1 MVVPRRL
8 RKVGYFL
15 LGHNIVWSS
24 SVMAR
29 LYGVKPNTT
38 LIRLSSFKVIIS
50 LLYWLSQYSSFP
62 SLIKLLLNEV
72 LPAAVVVG
80 DVWLVVHGPPLLV
93 QLAAPERNLYSSI
106 IQEVFTQLLP
116 NWQRESRKGA
126 RNPPFRGE
134 KYWGLM
140 GFLKNNSC

>member
-1 MVVPRRL
+1 
-8 RKVGYFL
+8 
-15 LGHNIVWSS
+15 
-24 SVMAR
+24 MAR

-80 DVWLVVHGPPLLV
+80 DV
-93 QLAAPERNLYSSI
+93 
-106 IQEVFTQLLP
+106 
-116 NWQRESRKGA
+116 
-126 RNPPFRGE
+126 
-134 KYWGLM
+134 
-140 GFLKNNSC
+140 